1 MVISEKEDN
10 MKNKSLISK
19 IIAITG
25 TILIWIPI
33 IVPVSFTII
42 FLIIK
47 GKFAFDFLMPM
58 ELIFCVIIGA
68 ILLIIASII
77 MKFKWKII
85 GISLGTIISIFILVQ
100 FIAEITGIAS
110 GEAGMTP
117 LLYFIMITFVII
129 YIISLIIL
137 CISSINLVKKLLKNL
152 Y

>member
-1 MVISEKEDN
+1 

-25 TILIWIPI
+25 TILVWIPI
-33 IVPVSFTII
+33 IAPVLLTII

-47 GKFAFDFLMPM
+47 GRFAFDFLMPM
-58 ELIFCVIIGA
+58 ELIFLVIIGA
-68 ILLIIASII
+68 ILLIISSII

-85 GISLGTIISIFILVQ
+85 GISLGTIISIFILGQ

-110 GEAGMTP
+110 GETEMTST
-117 LLYFIMITFVII
+117 LYFIMITFVII

-137 CISSINLVKKLLKNL
+137 GISGIKLVKKF
-152 Y
+152 